1 MCGRV
6 LETAC
11 REASISLPT
20 INPSPDEL
28 LAAYDAF
35 GELPAIEALPRLIM
49 IRRAVAVGF
58 YNDDLPLAE
67 QFSLDVTLPAA

>member
-1 MCGRV
+1 MN
-6 LETAC
+6 
-11 REASISLPT
+11 SLNNLRT

-35 GELPAIEALPRLIM
+35 GELPAMEALPRLVM

-58 YNDDLPLAE
+58 YNEAVPPAQE
-67 QFSLDVTLPAA
+67 TLDGAQSLPAAVAQAQP